1 MGRAREVLRD
11 LCLRSSLS
19 TSPAP
24 TAPISPYSIFLCPSA
39 VSSLLDLRLLPPSQT
54 VSSWSSQLSESDH
67 QNQASTLATD
77 ACSFAFPA
85 QLNSSPSFRR
95 LADLLVNK
103 GLLGAHLGLFNR
115 LFFASSFEGLN
126 QDSAPDGRNKCLLLY
141 TSLPTN
147 FPEGSLRYWQEPF
160 PLSAD
165 TFRLYPV
172 TPRIV
177 EE

>member
-24 TAPISPYSIFLCPSA
+24 TAPISPYSIFLCSSA

-85 QLNSSPSFRR
+85 QLNSSTSFRR

-103 GLLGAHLGLFNR
+103 GLLGPTQGSTSSLA
-115 LFFASSFEGLN
+115 ASS
-126 QDSAPDGRNKCLLLY
+126 LLLHSRVLTKIRHLMVAVSVCCY
-141 TSLPTN
+141 TLACP
-147 FPEGSLRYWQEPF
+147 
-160 PLSAD
+160 
-165 TFRLYPV
+165 
-172 TPRIV
+172 
-177 EE
+177 